1 QAYLGSRLIDVAMSN
16 PEYCGAALDNPGREL
31 LIALI
36 MHSRDKPQAAR
47 TGLSTRAQSASSQ
60 PEPGVPTLQD
70 LLTKSASTRDDTKAL
85 DLYAA
90 ALEIDSI
97 DDLPS
102 HGAIADQIEK
112 CWRGVRAGP
121 RNRKLW
127 RRKGKPW
134 CGFSVRR
141 RERSPPSTGAP
152 PTRSP
157 SLPIGS
163 STA

>member
-1 QAYLGSRLIDVAMSN
+1 
-16 PEYCGAALDNPGREL
+16 DNPGREL

-60 PEPGVPTLQD
+60 PEPGVLTWQD

-112 CWRGVRAGP
+112 CWRAVRARESRTLEEAKLNLVTRFGEAARTIAAKHRSAADPGAAPAYRQPHP
-121 RNRKLW
+121 RHPLA
-127 RRKGKPW
+127 
-134 CGFSVRR
+134 S
-141 RERSPPSTGAP
+141 
-152 PTRSP
+152 
-157 SLPIGS
+157 
-163 STA
+163 